1 MLISDNP
8 KMSILLQAIASR
20 RRPFLA
26 CDTSFGRPLM
36 LRVAIRSVLGLVA
49 CSMGSPHDSE
59 SDGARSLCIVVVS
72 ASSSKQ

>member
-8 KMSILLQAIASR
+8 KMSILLLAIASL

-26 CDTSFGRPLM
+26 WDTSFGRPLM
-36 LRVAIRSVLGLVA
+36 FRVAMRSVLEVVA
-49 CSMGSPHDSE
+49 CSMESPHDSE